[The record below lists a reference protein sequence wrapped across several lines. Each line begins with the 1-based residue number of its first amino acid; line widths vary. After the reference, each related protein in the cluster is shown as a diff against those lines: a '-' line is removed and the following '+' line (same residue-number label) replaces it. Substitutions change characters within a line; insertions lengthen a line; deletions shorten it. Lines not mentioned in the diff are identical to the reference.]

1 MWSNVWLAPSWP
13 KRVIALPQMAHGTG
27 NTTSRFNRR

>member
-1 MWSNVWLAPSWP
+1 MWSNVWLAPSRP
-13 KRVIALPQMAHGTG
+13 KWAIASPQMAHGTG